1 MGDHDRA
8 ETFKLKQAAGK
19 IPVHY
24 LNTSTDFPT
33 WHVVLRRV
41 VVGYNMVDA
50 LMYTVP
56 TGQEQSMRARMKSV
70 SGSIKKEGDFDPIM
84 YDEESKA
91 VIPPVVVDLT
101 VEAPLKTVAKDEKTL
116 VLMKSLGISVAVDT
130 FFSASTDFIN
140 IRTDAP
146 DTERESAA
154 RQEIWLWM
162 EKSLSQGQY
171 KWVVNTVG
179 TMFDIHEL
187 HRLVVN
193 LCNKVTWVS
202 WAMEYRKVFTMDAK
216 PGTDVFLYHSELQE
230 QIKKVKLQSEALGI
244 DPSISPWGV
253 NALLLVAAY
262 KEPKFQKIA
271 LEFTMNDKAIT
282 ASTLLKDLQRQ
293 QLLSTSAWWTRQ

>member
-1 MGDHDRA
+1 M
-8 ETFKLKQAAGK
+8 
-19 IPVHY
+19 
-24 LNTSTDFPT
+24 
-33 WHVVLRRV
+33 
-41 VVGYNMVDA
+41 
-50 LMYTVP
+50 
-56 TGQEQSMRARMKSV
+56 
-70 SGSIKKEGDFDPIM
+70 
-84 YDEESKA
+84 
-91 VIPPVVVDLT
+91 
-101 VEAPLKTVAKDEKTL
+101 EAPLKTVAKDEKTL

-187 HRLVVN
+187 HRLIVN

-216 PGTDVFLYHSELQE
+216 PGTDVFQYHSELQE
-230 QIKKVKLQSEALGI
+230 QIKKS
-244 DPSISPWGV
+244 SFSP
-253 NALLLVAAY
+253 
-262 KEPKFQKIA
+262 KR
-271 LEFTMNDKAIT
+271 LE
-282 ASTLLKDLQRQ
+282 STP
-293 QLLSTSAWWTRQ
+293 LSLRWW